1 MKQISGTGERVEENL
16 LKIKELAAHFLYLQ
30 SGKIPLWSILLNII
44 VSSNCLLKLG
54 FFKKISTSHMVLI
67 PGFHTGGPGSTP
79 GMEVVTFWVSQ
90 VAQWIKNLPP
100 MQETQV

>member
-1 MKQISGTGERVEENL
+1 
-16 LKIKELAAHFLYLQ
+16 
-30 SGKIPLWSILLNII
+30 
-44 VSSNCLLKLG
+44 
-54 FFKKISTSHMVLI
+54 MVLI